1 MLIYIIYFIII
12 MFATS
17 VGSLSGMGGGV
28 IIKPSLDALSYSNL
42 DNINFYSSLAV
53 LTMSIV
59 SIIKKSRQGDKIAGK
74 QLFAIATGSILG
86 GKLGLQIFKN
96 ALSYFPNDNIVKLIQ
111 IVITVI
117 ILSLSIYYMSKCKF
131 TFNLNSYFIYFVVS
145 MGLGIVSTFLG
156 IGGGPI
162 NVSLFIL
169 IFGVSMKSAT
179 LYSIST
185 IFFSQLSKNFI
196 DFFVTGISGYNL
208 YPLIVIIPAAI
219 LGGNLGTRI
228 NIKSS
233 NEFVRKAYNII
244 TMFVILLNIFNG
256 IRIILKIFY

>member
-1 MLIYIIYFIII
+1 MYIYIIYFVII
-12 MFATS
+12 MFATG

-59 SIIKKSRQGDKIAGK
+59 SIIKKARQGDRIETK
-74 QLFAIATGSILG
+74 QLLAIALGSIIG
-86 GKLGLQIFKN
+86 GKLGIQVFKN
-96 ALSYFPNDNIVKLIQ
+96 SLSYFSSDDIVKLIQ
-111 IVITVI
+111 ITVTVMV
-117 ILSLSIYYMSKCKF
+117 LSLSVYYTTYCKF
-131 TFNLNSYFIYFVVS
+131 TFKCKNHIMYFFVS
-145 MGLGIVSTFLG
+145 MCLGIVSTFLG

-169 IFGVSMKSAT
+169 IFGISMKSAT

-196 DFFVTGISGYNL
+196 DFFITGISGYDL
-208 YPLIVIIPAAI
+208 YPLLVIIPSAI
-219 LGGNLGTRI
+219 LGGNLGTKI
-228 NIKSS
+228 NMKSS
-233 NEFVRKAYNII
+233 DKFIKKAYNAI
-244 TMFVILLNIFNG
+244 TLFVICLNIFNG
-256 IRIILKIFY
+256 VRIILRIF

>member
-1 MLIYIIYFIII
+1 MYIYIIYFLIIT
-12 MFATS
+12 FATG

-53 LTMSIV
+53 LTMSVV
-59 SIIKKSRQGDKIAGK
+59 SIIKKARQGDRIENK
-74 QLFAIATGSILG
+74 QLLAIALGSIIG
-86 GKLGLQIFKN
+86 GKLGIQIFKN
-96 ALSYFPNDNIVKLIQ
+96 SLSYFSSDDIVKLIQ
-111 IVITVI
+111 ITITVI
-117 ILSLSIYYMSKCKF
+117 VLSLAVYYNTYCKF
-131 TFNLNSYFIYFVVS
+131 TFKYRNYVIYFLVS
-145 MGLGIVSTFLG
+145 MSLGIVSTFLG

-196 DFFVTGISGYNL
+196 DFFITGISGYEMS
-208 YPLIVIIPAAI
+208 PLLVIIPAAI
-219 LGGNLGTRI
+219 LGGNIGTKV
-228 NIKSS
+228 NMLSS
-233 NEFVRKAYNII
+233 NKVIKKAYNII
-244 TMFVILLNIFNG
+244 TIFVICLNLFNG
-256 IRIILKIFY
+256 IRIIFKMF